1 MSFVLLSEK
10 DLLRKKKNL
19 PSNLS
24 GCKKIIKPYI
34 KKAKR
39 TKERNG
45 TGKNIQ
51 RKEKEEREK

>member
-1 MSFVLLSEK
+1 MKRIYL
-10 DLLRKKKNL
+10 KKKTKNL

-34 KKAKR
+34 KKGKK